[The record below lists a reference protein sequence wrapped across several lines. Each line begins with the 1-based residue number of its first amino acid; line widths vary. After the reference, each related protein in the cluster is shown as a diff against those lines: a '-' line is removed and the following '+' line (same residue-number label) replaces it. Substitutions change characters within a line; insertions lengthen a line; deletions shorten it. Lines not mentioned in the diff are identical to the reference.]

1 MSQTG
6 KQKLKGW
13 RESAQKFLTDT
24 LNTNMTP
31 KKRKD
36 IWESLTEPKP
46 SWETFKIMLGHH
58 KNPDTVLKKWR
69 DWKARKN
76 QS

>member
-36 IWESLTEPKP
+36 IWEVVRYDKENYDKY
-46 SWETFKIMLGHH
+46 WYK
-58 KNPDTVLKKWR
+58 
-69 DWKARKN
+69 
-76 QS
+76 

>member
-13 RESAQKFLTDT
+13 RESAQKFLTDA

-58 KNPDTVLKKWR
+58 KDPNTVLKKWR
-69 DWKARKN
+69 AWNSKK
-76 QS
+76 SS

>member
-1 MSQTG
+1 MSETG

-24 LNTNMTP
+24 LTTNMTP
-31 KKRKD
+31 KERKQT
-36 IWESLTEPKP
+36 WESLTEPKP

-69 DWKARKN
+69 AWNEKK
-76 QS
+76 SS

>member
-1 MSQTG
+1 MSQSG

-69 DWKARKN
+69 EWKAHKN
-76 QS
+76 K